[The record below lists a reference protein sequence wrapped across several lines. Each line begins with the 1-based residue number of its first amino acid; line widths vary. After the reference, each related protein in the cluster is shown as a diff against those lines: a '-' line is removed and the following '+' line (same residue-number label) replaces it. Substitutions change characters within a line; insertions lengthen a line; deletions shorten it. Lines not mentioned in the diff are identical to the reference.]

1 MKQCIYR
8 LYSGSIEISI
18 DAFSIFRSFVPL
30 SLQHIELCL
39 FGLQNDVRQAGRQAE
54 IYMKKSQFNRL
65 GWGSLRLTPIIIYE
79 KSQLNTLVWG
89 TLMLAPNRLRCYDK
103 SPAAPTVP
111 CVL

>member
-1 MKQCIYR
+1 MVYR
-8 LYSGSIEISI
+8 TTY
-18 DAFSIFRSFVPL
+18 D
-30 SLQHIELCL
+30 
-39 FGLQNDVRQAGRQAE
+39 RQAGRQAE

-65 GWGSLRLTPIIIYE
+65 GWRSLRLAPIIIYE

-89 TLMLAPNRLRCYDK
+89 TFMLAPNRLRCYDK